1 MIFQI
6 AKNELRNMFCSPIAW
21 LVLFIFAVQTG
32 IEFTG
37 SMAMEV
43 RDSVMGVGLYRVT
56 ANCYSGIRGLFSS
69 LQGSLFLYVPL
80 LTMGLMSRER
90 SSGSIKLLYSSP
102 VSNSSIILGKYI
114 SLLIYNLILICI
126 LLIYVFLGLCIIEN
140 VDFWLPFSGL
150 VGLYLIVCTYAAI
163 GLYMSSITSYQVVA
177 ALGTLAVLAILNYL
191 PSLGGNIEVVQEITY
206 WFSISGKAN
215 QMIDGLICSEDL
227 FYFFI
232 VIGLFLSLS
241 VLKLHSERKVISKSR
256 CIVTCI
262 GILTFV
268 LLLEYVCT
276 RPACMWY
283 CDVTQDKS
291 RTLSKGS
298 QEVMKALDGGLTITT
313 YVNLLDD
320 HRWQGL
326 PANRVYDVR
335 GFRQFTRFKP
345 EIQMRYV
352 YYYDQTDNPI
362 LDKLYPNLSM
372 EERARELAR
381 VEDLDFDKFLSP
393 EEIREKIDL
402 TSEGNR
408 FVRLL
413 ERENGRKTFLR
424 IYNDGQANPGER
436 EIIAALKRLTIVPPK
451 VGFLTGHD
459 ERSIR
464 QVGEWDYSAFAAN
477 IGFRYSLVNIGFDV
491 EEVDLRDTIPGDIHV
506 LVIADLKKPLTDD
519 EQEYLQ
525 RYVDKG
531 GNLFILATA
540 TRQELLNPVTRSLG
554 VYFEPGILV
563 QNHKQHQQDLILGEI
578 TSEAIHFSPEF
589 FSNKASGKC
598 ITMPRSVAINCN
610 GQSDFRITPILETS
624 AKGCWNEQ
632 ETIDFVNQVATLGPG
647 EQEKSYPLMVMLDR
661 EVGSKKQHI
670 LVVGCA
676 DCISNGELTRTRND
690 VNSNNYSLIM
700 ESFRVLG
707 DGVFPVDVSRP
718 APVDNAIKI
727 GETGLIVLK
736 WFALFIL
743 PLGIVM
749 GGVWVWRRR
758 RK

>member
-1 MIFQI
+1 
-6 AKNELRNMFCSPIAW
+6 
-21 LVLFIFAVQTG
+21 
-32 IEFTG
+32 
-37 SMAMEV
+37 
-43 RDSVMGVGLYRVT
+43 
-56 ANCYSGIRGLFSS
+56 
-69 LQGSLFLYVPL
+69 
-80 LTMGLMSRER
+80 
-90 SSGSIKLLYSSP
+90 
-102 VSNSSIILGKYI
+102 
-114 SLLIYNLILICI
+114 
-126 LLIYVFLGLCIIEN
+126 
-140 VDFWLPFSGL
+140 
-150 VGLYLIVCTYAAI
+150 
-163 GLYMSSITSYQVVA
+163 
-177 ALGTLAVLAILNYL
+177 
-191 PSLGGNIEVVQEITY
+191 
-206 WFSISGKAN
+206 
-215 QMIDGLICSEDL
+215 
-227 FYFFI
+227 
-232 VIGLFLSLS
+232 
-241 VLKLHSERKVISKSR
+241 
-256 CIVTCI
+256 
-262 GILTFV
+262 
-268 LLLEYVCT
+268 
-276 RPACMWY
+276 
-283 CDVTQDKS
+283 
-291 RTLSKGS
+291 
-298 QEVMKALDGGLTITT
+298 MKALDGGLTITT

-436 EIIAALKRLTIVPPK
+436 EIAAALKRLTIVPPK

-598 ITMPRSVAINCN
+598 ITMPRAVAINCN

-661 EVGSKKQHI
+661 EVGSKKQYI

>member
-1 MIFQI
+1 M
-6 AKNELRNMFCSPIAW
+6 
-21 LVLFIFAVQTG
+21 
-32 IEFTG
+32 
-37 SMAMEV
+37 
-43 RDSVMGVGLYRVT
+43 
-56 ANCYSGIRGLFSS
+56 
-69 LQGSLFLYVPL
+69 
-80 LTMGLMSRER
+80 
-90 SSGSIKLLYSSP
+90 
-102 VSNSSIILGKYI
+102 
-114 SLLIYNLILICI
+114 
-126 LLIYVFLGLCIIEN
+126 
-140 VDFWLPFSGL
+140 
-150 VGLYLIVCTYAAI
+150 
-163 GLYMSSITSYQVVA
+163 
-177 ALGTLAVLAILNYL
+177 
-191 PSLGGNIEVVQEITY
+191 
-206 WFSISGKAN
+206 
-215 QMIDGLICSEDL
+215 
-227 FYFFI
+227 
-232 VIGLFLSLS
+232 
-241 VLKLHSERKVISKSR
+241 
-256 CIVTCI
+256 
-262 GILTFV
+262 
-268 LLLEYVCT
+268 
-276 RPACMWY
+276 
-283 CDVTQDKS
+283 
-291 RTLSKGS
+291 
-298 QEVMKALDGGLTITT
+298 
-313 YVNLLDD
+313 
-320 HRWQGL
+320 
-326 PANRVYDVR
+326 
-335 GFRQFTRFKP
+335 
-345 EIQMRYV
+345 
-352 YYYDQTDNPI
+352 
-362 LDKLYPNLSM
+362 
-372 EERARELAR
+372 
-381 VEDLDFDKFLSP
+381 
-393 EEIREKIDL
+393 
-402 TSEGNR
+402 
-408 FVRLL
+408 
-413 ERENGRKTFLR
+413 R

-598 ITMPRSVAINCN
+598 ITMPRAVAINCN
-610 GQSDFRITPILETS
+610 GQSGFRITPILETS

-736 WFALFIL
+736 
-743 PLGIVM
+743 
-749 GGVWVWRRR
+749 
-758 RK
+758 